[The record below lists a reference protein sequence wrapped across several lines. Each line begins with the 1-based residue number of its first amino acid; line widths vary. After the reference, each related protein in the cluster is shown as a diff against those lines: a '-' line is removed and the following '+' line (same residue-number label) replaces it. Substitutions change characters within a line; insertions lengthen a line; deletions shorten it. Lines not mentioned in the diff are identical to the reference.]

1 MSKAESKQY
10 IRVDG
15 SFGEGGGQ
23 ILRTSLA
30 LSTHFGVPVEVV
42 NIRKNRKY
50 PGLMPQHLTAVK
62 ACQSICNGQ
71 TEGAEINSER
81 LFFKPGK
88 VKAGKYSFNVAEHK
102 RSAGAATLVF
112 QTILLPLL
120 FARKESQI
128 TIQGGT
134 HVPWSPPAN
143 YIRKVFLPVLGRF
156 GAQTFFK
163 IRKWGWYPEG
173 GGEIQCRI
181 KPLQK
186 LKAYQLKERGKLR
199 RINGLSAV
207 SNVGNNVA
215 ERQAKSCHKAFRGMK
230 LRADIKTRDVA
241 GPGKGSLVFLT
252 AEFERV
258 RAGFTVLGEKGLPA
272 EKVAIGAVE
281 ELEAFLGKKVCLD
294 HYLADQ
300 LLPFAALV
308 GERIEMNVSKITSHL
323 LTNLWVCKKFL
334 PIDYRLHGT
343 LNLPGTLIIE
353 PKAEEA
359 PVEQPAAT
367 AAAE

>member
-1 MSKAESKQY
+1 MSKNESSSY

-23 ILRTSLA
+23 ILRTSIT
-30 LSTHFGVPVEVV
+30 LSTHLGVPVEIV

-62 ACQSICNGQ
+62 ACQSICSGQ

-88 VKAGKYSFNVAEHK
+88 VKAGKYSFNVAEFK
-102 RSAGAATLVF
+102 RSAGSATLIF
-112 QTILLPLL
+112 QTVLLPLL
-120 FARKESQI
+120 FARKESMV

-143 YIRKVFLPVLGRF
+143 YIRQIFLPVLGRL
-156 GAQTFFK
+156 GCQTFFK

-181 KPLQK
+181 KPLR
-186 LKAYQLKERGKLR
+186 QLKSCQFNQRGKLR
-199 RINGLSAV
+199 RIQGLSAV

-215 ERQAKSCHKAFRGMK
+215 ERQAKSCQKALRVLK
-230 LRADIKTRDVA
+230 LRADIKTHEVA
-241 GPGKGSLVFLT
+241 GPGKGSLCFLS

-258 RAGFTVLGEKGLPA
+258 RAGFTTLGEKGLSA
-272 EKVAIGAVE
+272 EKVGAATVE

-294 HYLADQ
+294 THLADQ
-300 LLPFAALV
+300 LLPYVALI
-308 GERIEMNVSKITSHL
+308 GERIEMNVSRITKHL
-323 LTNLWVCKKFL
+323 LTNLWVVKKFL
-334 PIDYRLHGT
+334 PIDYT
-343 LNLPGTLIIE
+343 LRGPLDLPGTLIIE
-353 PKAEEA
+353 PKREEEPAPETTVEAGAE
-359 PVEQPAAT
+359 
-367 AAAE
+367 

>member
-1 MSKAESKQY
+1 MY

-23 ILRTSLA
+23 ILRTSLS
-30 LSTHFGVPVEVV
+30 LSTYTGVPVEVV

-62 ACQSICNGQ
+62 ACQSICNGT

-81 LFFKPGK
+81 LYFKPGK

-120 FARKESQI
+120 FAGKESQV

-143 YIRKVFLPVLGRF
+143 YIRKIFLPVLGRF
-156 GAQTFFK
+156 GCQTFFK

-173 GGEIQCRI
+173 GGEIQCQI
-181 KPLQK
+181 KPVKK
-186 LKAYQLKERGKLR
+186 LKPYQLDRRGKLR
-199 RINGLSAV
+199 RIHGLSAV

-215 ERQAKSCHKAFRGMK
+215 ERQAKACHKALRGMK
-230 LRADIKTRDVA
+230 LRADIKSREVA
-241 GPGKGSLVFLT
+241 GPGKGSLCFLS

-258 RAGFTVLGEKGLPA
+258 RAGFSTLGEKGLPA
-272 EKVAIGAVE
+272 EKVGTMTVE
-281 ELEAFLGKKVCLD
+281 ELEAFLGKDVCVD

-300 LLPFAALV
+300 LLPYVALAE
-308 GERIEMNVSKITSHL
+308 ERIEMNVSKITKHL

-334 PIDYRLHGT
+334 PIDYQLKGT

-353 PKAEEA
+353 PKQEEA
-359 PVEQPAAT
+359 PPPETPVE